1 MSCLHNESILE
12 SIYDEVLEELEAK
25 EQFRPLF
32 TQEEIEKA
40 YHEIIEN
47 IEGKAPQVKPAS
59 VQKDPILKQPK
70 KVEGVMYS

>member
-32 TQEEIEKA
+32 TQQELEEL
-40 YHEIIEN
+40 
-47 IEGKAPQVKPAS
+47 AS
-59 VQKDPILKQPK
+59 TIAKERFEDLQWPNLKTN
-70 KVEGVMYS
+70 S